1 MHRVEAISDRGL
13 LVLYDGQCMLCSGWV
28 TFLRKRDPKGIFRF
42 ASIQSDQGQAIL
54 GEHGLASDALDSMV
68 TVAYGRAFIKS
79 SAGLLCLRHLPFP
92 WPLLGLAS
100 VVPRPLRDW
109 IYDGVAKRRY
119 RWFGHQKAVSHSHSK
134 ELNTTEGQ
142 YHE

>member
-1 MHRVEAISDRGL
+1 MHRAEATTDRGL

-28 TFLRKRDPKGIFRF
+28 TFLRKHDPKGIFRF

-54 GEHGLASDALDSMV
+54 AEHGLASDTFDSMV
-68 TVAYGRAFIKS
+68 TVANGRAFIKS

-92 WPLLGLAS
+92 WPLLGITS

-109 IYDGVAKRRY
+109 IYDRVAKRRY
-119 RWFGHQKAVSHSHSK
+119 QWFGHQKTVSYTHPKNLS
-134 ELNTTEGQ
+134 TTEEQ
-142 YHE
+142 DHE